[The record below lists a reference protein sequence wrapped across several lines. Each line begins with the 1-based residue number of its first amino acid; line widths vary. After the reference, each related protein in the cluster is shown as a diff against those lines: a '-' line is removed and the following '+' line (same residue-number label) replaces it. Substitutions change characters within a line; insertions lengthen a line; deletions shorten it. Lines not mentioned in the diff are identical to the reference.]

1 MIRFYSVEARGT
13 NMGSKPPSLP
23 LPRAV
28 PSLVAV
34 GGGLRLL
41 GQQRH
46 GPGVRLV
53 VGKLGHL
60 E

>member
-23 LPRAV
+23 RAA

-53 VGKLGHL
+53 VGNLGHL